1 MPECNIREI
10 VANWILSDII
20 LHNLVDYLKIK
31 TVSVVIQFLF
41 WAWYLDLV
49 KRWKNQ
55 IWAQSIIT
63 LLRMKKVVLGHG
75 FIEDC
80 IDVCTRPSELIL
92 LTSLGGLSVTGHMY
106 DGKCDCSLSNISSFT
121 FIRQSLLFS
130 IRKIVPLRCFRKL
143 SFIYIFFFPR
153 KGRPWWTAEFRNRVA
168 VQPLF
173 AFKKRKVQSVL

>member
-1 MPECNIREI
+1 M
-10 VANWILSDII
+10 
-20 LHNLVDYLKIK
+20 
-31 TVSVVIQFLF
+31 SVVIQFLF

-55 IWAQSIIT
+55 IWLQSIIT

-143 SFIYIFFFPR
+143 SFIYIYFFSEEG
-153 KGRPWWTAEFRNRVA
+153 KA
-168 VQPLF
+168 VMNSRIQKQSSSSALICLQKKKSTKCSLIL
-173 AFKKRKVQSVL
+173 AFGKF